1 MEHAIDKDDSVI
13 TAYRCHGWTYMR
25 GKSVL
30 EVLAELTGKYSTEF
44 TLSILDSSLRSIR
57 KLFSLVGRG
66 PKLFHFVATP
76 WGIDFL

>member
-30 EVLAELTGKYSTEF
+30 EILAELTGKYSTEF
-44 TLSILDSSLRSIR
+44 TLSILDSSLSSI